1 MMDSIKLV
9 KKTVKNVEDID
20 SKFFSHIKGKQK
32 SFLECLTTIVTA
44 ESEVDGVKVALLE
57 A

>member
-1 MMDSIKLV
+1 MDSIKLV